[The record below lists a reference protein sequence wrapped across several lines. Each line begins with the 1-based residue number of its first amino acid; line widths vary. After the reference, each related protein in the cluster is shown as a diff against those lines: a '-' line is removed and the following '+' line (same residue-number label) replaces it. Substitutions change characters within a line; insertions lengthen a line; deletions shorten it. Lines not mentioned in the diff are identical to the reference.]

1 MLYNLFIQN
10 YCPSFKCFIS
20 LFFFAF
26 SMISSIFPSCH
37 SSIFSA
43 IYVYQCFLFLY
54 YIKLFFFLWIAF
66 LNYKI
71 HTFIYLISY
80 MGFELYHLCIFIKFV
95 HTHICTICYTTVCTY
110 YLELCFLTE
119 FFIMMLDSFLSLL
132 YRRISIIPSNVYY
145 VIHA

>member
-54 YIKLFFFLWIAF
+54 YIKLFFFYELLSSTIKFILSSTWF
-66 LNYKI
+66 LIWVLNSIISVYSLNLYI
-71 HTFIYLISY
+71 LIS
-80 MGFELYHLCIFIKFV
+80 V
-95 HTHICTICYTTVCTY
+95 
-110 YLELCFLTE
+110 
-119 FFIMMLDSFLSLL
+119 LSAILL
-132 YRRISIIPSNVYY
+132 YVLITWNY
-145 VIHA
+145 VSLQNSSSWCWILFFHCSTEEYP